1 MSHPAPRR
9 HAVKLRHGF
18 VFPAIAVPPAPTFAL
33 ALHCAVCPPPAPS
46 ASLMAS
52 SATLVDAQLA
62 RRTASEPALRGR
74 RAESAHRLRSSA
86 CAASGWLWA
95 ASAPLARSLAGCAG
109 GQWVATALLAVLHP
123 VVRRCLPAVE
133 RTATML
139 GRVSLQGQ
147 DRATCCIA
155 HPFGGYAANPAASH
169 LIPAPLRRSHTAKAN
184 PLRGIASQRQSQSAL
199 RVHWHKAAMQL
210 ASLDCHAAGQG

>member
-109 GQWVATALLAVLHP
+109 GQWVVTPLLDLLHS
-123 VVRRCLPAVE
+123 VARRRLPAVK
-133 RTATML
+133 RTAAITGACRAARSKPCHL
-139 GRVSLQGQ
+139 LHCASIRRLRGKPSRVPPHSCSIQQVAHGQGK
-147 DRATCCIA
+147 
-155 HPFGGYAANPAASH
+155 PAARDCQS
-169 LIPAPLRRSHTAKAN
+169 KAN
-184 PLRGIASQRQSQSAL
+184 PVCASRL
-199 RVHWHKAAMQL
+199 L
-210 ASLDCHAAGQG
+210 A